1 MAPFFSLDIINRFLS
16 GLPHLND
23 IHILTNEELN
33 GQLQNHLPS
42 IISDASEICRGLI
55 GDDYLESTM
64 VDKAFSENTIYDAA
78 VLLEHGDETP
88 IAFLIV
94 EKGECKTMKALW
106 SVNLI
111 CAKEESKKGKKGL
124 GQILMGL
131 YLFTIHHNDLINA
144 SDKKGIL
151 ELANGYVNAAGLAS
165 YAKLG
170 FEINESLWGPRCFQD
185 YGNLPMLAE
194 NINPT
199 KIIDILNGRDTG
211 YSKPKICSIRGDMQL
226 YLGLCKNLFIFMFH
240 APTIEQGDYIIDD
253 YQLAD
258 KRIINYELLKT
269 HIMRKYEEENPEP
282 VVVGRRSTRNRSP
295 NALSP
300 KTKLK
305 TWLERFIDT
314 IEKNY
319 ETIDA
324 SQLPGYTN
332 LHTIQDR
339 KKIVT
344 PAPARTE
351 EKPVIQNIKTRL
363 RNAFNVVPTPTRQ
376 SSKKRKRGGRRLR
389 KTMRK

>member
-1 MAPFFSLDIINRFLS
+1 
-16 GLPHLND
+16 
-23 IHILTNEELN
+23 
-33 GQLQNHLPS
+33 
-42 IISDASEICRGLI
+42 
-55 GDDYLESTM
+55 
-64 VDKAFSENTIYDAA
+64 
-78 VLLEHGDETP
+78 
-88 IAFLIV
+88 
-94 EKGECKTMKALW
+94 
-106 SVNLI
+106 
-111 CAKEESKKGKKGL
+111 
-124 GQILMGL
+124 
-131 YLFTIHHNDLINA
+131 
-144 SDKKGIL
+144 
-151 ELANGYVNAAGLAS
+151 
-165 YAKLG
+165 
-170 FEINESLWGPRCFQD
+170 
-185 YGNLPMLAE
+185 MLAE

-332 LHTIQDR
+332 LHTIQER

-344 PAPARTE
+344 PAPTRAE
-351 EKPVIQNIKTRL
+351 EKPIIQNITSRL
-363 RNAFNVVPTPTRQ
+363 RNVFNAVPTPTRQ
-376 SSKKRKRGGRRLR
+376 SSKKRKRGGGRRR